1 MKIISHCYINKSGA
15 FLNGNLILTGNE
27 ENFLKHYFSQL
38 EIDYPKFYKMDSLS
52 KSAFLGDY
60 LLKDSFEHLEN
71 LEENL
76 QLIFANS
83 SSSKETDLKFIDS
96 YELKKNPS
104 PSLFV
109 YTLPNILTGELAI
122 KHKWF
127 GENIFFILTKF
138 DSKFFIDQIEMS
150 FLRGNEYCLCGWIE
164 MNGLTDEECFMF
176 IVSKS
181 DNIINQQEI
190 TNELIEILNNY
201 RNE

>member
-1 MKIISHCYINKSGA
+1 MKIINHSYINRSGA
-15 FLNGNLILTGNE
+15 FVDGNLILSGNKD
-27 ENFLKHYFSQL
+27 NFLKHYFMQL

-60 LLKDSFEHLEN
+60 LLKDAYEN
-71 LEENL
+71 LVNIDETL
-76 QLIFANS
+76 LLIFANS
-83 SSSKETDLKFIDS
+83 NSSKETDLKFIDS
-96 YELKKNPS
+96 YEFKKNPS

-138 DSKFFIDQIEMS
+138 DSKFFLDQIEMS

-164 MNGLTDEECFMF
+164 MNGLADDECFMF
-176 IVSKS
+176 VISKS
-181 DNIINQQEI
+181 DNLTENKEI
-190 TNELIEILNNY
+190 SNELNEILNNY